1 MCIRDRLLADCG
13 VKATTVILDELREQV
28 KKQNLRYAGQA
39 RQALMDH
46 GGGLHAAVR
55 QEQSILQLLIEILVD
70 LPIFPGN
77 FVHLFGEVSPGFTQ
91 ARKQAGK

>member
-1 MCIRDRLLADCG
+1 MGHRRGGAGDIHLGGDDVHECLAGLPGIAQVLLFHLLPQL
-13 VKATTVILDELREQV
+13 VQ
-28 KKQNLRYAGQA
+28 
-39 RQALMDH
+39 DH

-70 LPIFPGN
+70 FPIFPGN